1 MQQLEGFHYVTAVY
15 LNMVYYNI
23 RLSPASQDTTEI
35 VTEFGKFRYNNLPMG
50 LCTLV
55 DIFQVRVDN
64 LLGDIE
70 GKKTFIN
77 DIIFFGEDCF
87 KNHIEKSRII
97 FRRLCAAGLKV
108 KAHK

>member
-1 MQQLEGFHYVTAVY
+1 MPNALE
-15 LNMVYYNI
+15 LNVGYYTI
-23 RLSPASQDTTEI
+23 RLLPAIQDMTMM

-50 LCTLV
+50 LCASV

-70 GKKTFIN
+70 GKKTYIN

-97 FRRLCAAGLKV
+97 FRRLRAAGLKV

>member
-1 MQQLEGFHYVTAVY
+1 MNALE
-15 LNMVYYNI
+15 LNVGYYTLW
-23 RLSPASQDTTEI
+23 LSPAIQDMTMI

-64 LLGDIE
+64 LIGDIE
-70 GKKTFIN
+70 GVKTYID
-77 DIIFFGEDCF
+77 DIIFFGKDCF
-87 KNHIEKSRII
+87 KNDIDQMRII
-97 FRRLCAAGLKV
+97 FRRLRAAGLKV